1 MILSSFILL
10 MPSSLE
16 LEINAEV
23 EIYTFLIFY
32 DQIRENHVNMSRG
45 MKKEEKL
52 EEGQVLIM
60 EKWKWKNVTYIGV
73 RKEKY
78 RERLWTIKRMK
89 EQKKIEEKTSEYVE
103 SVRYRCMGEIENNTW
118 SHTRINFIC
127 GKAKI

>member
-52 EEGQVLIM
+52 EESQVLIM

-103 SVRYRCMGEIENNTW
+103 SVRYRCYGGNRE
-118 SHTRINFIC
+118 
-127 GKAKI
+127 